1 MSSFDSVYPFRSLP
15 RSPDL
20 GHLRAEA
27 KSLHKSYT
35 SGDPGAVGFLDFHR
49 GKTADTVKLAD
60 AQFVL
65 ARSYGFKSWPRLKAF
80 VEAQSRSPEELG
92 ALLLRTLFT
101 ENVSLLAELYARR
114 ESLPTSDFFLAA
126 ALGNVA
132 VVESM
137 LTADPTWASRL
148 GGPLETQAITYAAH
162 ARFGLMDDTYPA
174 RQQQIV
180 RLLLSHGAD
189 PNAFVSKAARGGG
202 EQGDGGLSALYGCC
216 RQPGNPAVA
225 KLLLDAGARVDDG
238 ESLYHA
244 SELRDA
250 SCLELLFAA
259 GVPDADREY
268 CIRRCLDSANPN
280 VTLPVYLKYGASP
293 HHLDYALFRNLSMPI
308 IAMLVEHGADVNKT
322 TDDFWLLERI
332 RQLTPVQ
339 IAERAGATEAV
350 AYLFAKGAVDNR
362 TPRDLLIGAC
372 ARADEDATRRI
383 VRAYPGVVQ
392 ALTARDHSNIATL
405 ARQGR
410 LTSVRLMLDA
420 GFDIDARADDLDAT
434 ALHYAAT
441 NGDVAM
447 AKLLLSRGA
456 RFDVKQKYGGTP
468 LLTAI
473 HCAAN
478 FRIEHGQYAAVVQ
491 LLIDA
496 GETVTNDRLKF
507 AIANDLDEIATVL
520 KAHGA
525 SL

>member
-1 MSSFDSVYPFRSLP
+1 MSSFDSVHPFRSLP

-20 GHLRAEA
+20 GHLREEA
-27 KSLHKSYT
+27 KSLQKSYA
-35 SGDPGAVGFLDFHR
+35 SSDPGAVGFVDFHR

-60 AQFVL
+60 TQFVL
-65 ARSYGFKSWPRLKAF
+65 ARSYGFKSWARLKAF
-80 VEAQSRSPEELG
+80 VEAQCRSPQELG
-92 ALLLRTLFT
+92 VLLLRTLFT
-101 ENVSLLAELYARR
+101 DNFSLLEELYARR
-114 ESLPTSDFFLAA
+114 ESVPTSDFFFAA
-126 ALGNVA
+126 ALGSVA

-148 GGPLETQAITYAAH
+148 GGPLQTQAITYAAH
-162 ARFGLMDDTYPA
+162 ARFWLTDDTYPA
-174 RQQQIV
+174 RQRQIV

-189 PNAFVSKAARGGG
+189 PNSFVSKTARG

-216 RQPGNPAVA
+216 RQPGNPAIA
-225 KLLLDAGARVDDG
+225 KLLLDAGALVDDG

-244 SELRDA
+244 SELHDT

-280 VTLPVYLKYGASP
+280 AALRVYLKYGASP
-293 HHLDYALFRNLSMPI
+293 HHLDYALFRNRGMQI
-308 IAMLVEHGADVNKT
+308 IETLVEHGADLNKT

-332 RQLTPVQ
+332 RELTPVQ
-339 IAERAGATEAV
+339 IAERAGAIEAV
-350 AYLFAKGAVDNR
+350 AYLLAKGAIDNR

-383 VRAYPGVVQ
+383 LREYPGVVQ
-392 ALTARDHSNIATL
+392 TLTVRDHSNIATL
-405 ARQGR
+405 ARQGS
-410 LTSVRLMLDA
+410 LASVRLMLDA

-441 NGDVAM
+441 QGDVPM

-456 RFDVKQKYGGTP
+456 RFDLQQKYGGTP
-468 LLTAI
+468 LRTAI
-473 HCAAN
+473 YCAAN
-478 FRIEHGQYAAVVQ
+478 FRNEHGQYAAVVQ

-496 GETVTNDRLKF
+496 GEKATNDRLEF
-507 AIANDLDEIATVL
+507 AVANHLDEIATVL

>member
-1 MSSFDSVYPFRSLP
+1 MSSFDSVHPFRSLP

-20 GHLRAEA
+20 GHLREEA
-27 KSLHKSYT
+27 KSLHKSHAA
-35 SGDPGAVGFLDFHR
+35 GAPGAVGFVDFHR
-49 GKTADTVKLAD
+49 AKPAATLKLAD

-65 ARSYGFKSWPRLKAF
+65 ARSYGFKSWARLKAF

-92 ALLLRTLFT
+92 VLLLQTLFT
-101 ENVSLLAELYARR
+101 DNFSLLAELYARR
-114 ESLPTSDFFLAA
+114 DSLPAGDFFLAA
-126 ALGNVA
+126 ALGNA
-132 VVESM
+132 AMVESM

-148 GGPLETQAITYAAH
+148 GGPLQTQAVTYAAH
-162 ARFGLMDDTYPA
+162 ARFSLMDETYPA

-180 RLLLSHGAD
+180 RSLLGHGAD
-189 PNAFVSKAARGGG
+189 PNSFVSKAARG

-216 RQPGNPAVA
+216 RQPGNPEIAR
-225 KLLLDAGARVDDG
+225 LLLDAGAQVDDG

-250 SCLELLFAA
+250 RCLELLFAA
-259 GVPDADREY
+259 GVPDAARDY
-268 CIRRCLDSANPN
+268 CIRRCLDSANPDAG
-280 VTLPVYLKYGASP
+280 LRVYLKYGASP
-293 HHLDYALFRNLSMPI
+293 HHLDYALFRNQTMQI
-308 IAMLVEHGADVNKT
+308 IELLVEHGADLNKI

-332 RQLTPVQ
+332 RELTPVQ
-339 IAERAGATEAV
+339 IAERAGAVEAV
-350 AYLFAKGAVDNR
+350 RYLLAKGAVDNR

-372 ARADEDATRRI
+372 ARADEDATRTILRDH
-383 VRAYPGVVQ
+383 PGVAQTLTVRDHGNIA
-392 ALTARDHSNIATL
+392 ALARD
-405 ARQGR
+405 GR

-441 NGDVAM
+441 TGDASM
-447 AKLLLSRGA
+447 AKLLLARGA
-456 RFDVKQKYGGTP
+456 RFDLKHKYGGTP
-468 LLTAI
+468 LRTAI
-473 HCAAN
+473 YCAAN
-478 FRIEHGQYAAVVQ
+478 FRNEHGQYAAVVQ

-496 GETVTNDRLKF
+496 GEKVTNDRLEF

>member
-1 MSSFDSVYPFRSLP
+1 MSSFDSLHPFRSLP

-20 GHLRAEA
+20 GHLREEA
-27 KSLHKSYT
+27 KSLHKSHA
-35 SGDPGAVGFLDFHR
+35 SGDPGAVGFVDVHR

-60 AQFVL
+60 AQFVV
-65 ARSYGFKSWPRLKAF
+65 ARSYGFKSWNRLKVF
-80 VEAQSRSPEELG
+80 VEAQARSSDELG
-92 ALLLRTLFT
+92 VLLLQTLFT
-101 ENVSLLAELYARR
+101 ENLSLLEELYARR
-114 ESLPTSDFFLAA
+114 ESLPSADFFLAA
-126 ALGNVA
+126 ALGDVA

-137 LTADPTWASRL
+137 LTADSTWALRL
-148 GGPLETQAITYAAH
+148 GGPLQTQAITYAAH
-162 ARFGLMDDTYPA
+162 ARFGLVDDTYLA

-189 PNAFVSKAARGGG
+189 PNSFVSKAARG

-216 RQPGNPAVA
+216 RQPGNPVIA
-225 KLLLDAGARVDDG
+225 KLLLDAGALVDDG

-244 SELRDA
+244 SELQDA

-259 GVPDADREY
+259 GVPDADRDY

-280 VTLPVYLKYGASP
+280 VALLVYLKYGASP
-293 HHLDYALFRNLSMPI
+293 HHLDYALFRNRSMQVI
-308 IAMLVEHGADVNKT
+308 EMLVEHGADLNKT
-322 TDDFWLLERI
+322 ADASWLLERI
-332 RQLTPVQ
+332 RKLTPVQ
-339 IAERAGATEAV
+339 IAERAGAAEAV
-350 AYLFAKGAVDNR
+350 TYLIARGAVDNR

-372 ARADEDATRRI
+372 ARADEDTTRKILREC
-383 VRAYPGVVQ
+383 PGVVQ
-392 ALTARDHSNIATL
+392 ALTAQDHSNIATL

-410 LTSVRLMLDA
+410 LPPVRLMLDA

-447 AKLLLSRGA
+447 ARLLLARGA
-456 RFDVKQKYGGTP
+456 RFDLKHKYGGTP
-468 LLTAI
+468 LGTAI
-473 HCAAN
+473 YCAAN
-478 FRIEHGQYAAVVQ
+478 FRNQQGQYAAVVQ

-496 GETVTNDRLKF
+496 GEKVTNDRLEF